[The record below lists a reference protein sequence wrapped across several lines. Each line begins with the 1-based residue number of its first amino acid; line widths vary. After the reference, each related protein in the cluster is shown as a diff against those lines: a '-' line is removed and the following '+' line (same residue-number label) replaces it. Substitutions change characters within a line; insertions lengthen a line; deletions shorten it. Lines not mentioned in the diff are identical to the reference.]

1 MQQGPQQIW
10 KTGNNNNNNNN
21 NTNVFEIDKSACIGR
36 NFRFAAYRSL
46 FFWLYK
52 KKGKKG
58 GEFRFAL
65 PSCLVSLVRQKYPED
80 DQNSYTG
87 FIPRPLPGRIIDFES
102 ITGCHTIFFLNKY
115 INLLEF
121 TE

>member
-10 KTGNNNNNNNN
+10 KTGNNSSD
-21 NTNVFEIDKSACIGR
+21 VFEIKISYYSGR
-36 NFRFAAYRSL
+36 NFRFAAYRSF

-65 PSCLVSLVRQKYPED
+65 PSCLVSLVRQKYPEAGQD
-80 DQNSYTG
+80 FYTG
-87 FIPRPLPGRIIDFES
+87 FIPRPLPGSVFALEY
-102 ITGCHTIFFLNKY
+102 ITGCRIYLLFFFNVY
-115 INLLEF
+115 PIQSF
-121 TE
+121 

>member
-10 KTGNNNNNNNN
+10 KTGNKNSK
-21 NTNVFEIDKSACIGR
+21 VFQINISCYIDR

-65 PSCLVSLVRQKYPED
+65 PSCLVSFIRQKYPEV
-80 DQNSYTG
+80 DQDSYTG
-87 FIPRPLPGRIIDFES
+87 FIPRPLPGRIIDLE
-102 ITGCHTIFFLNKY
+102 KY
-115 INLLEF
+115 NGVSY
-121 TE
+121 

>member
-1 MQQGPQQIW
+1 MRQGPQQIW
-10 KTGNNNNNNNN
+10 KIGSNNNNS
-21 NTNVFEIDKSACIGR
+21 FFLEISCYIDR

-52 KKGKKG
+52 KKGKKA
-58 GEFRFAL
+58 GEFRSAL

-87 FIPRPLPGRIIDFES
+87 FIPRPLPGRVINLEN
-102 ITGCHTIFFLNKY
+102 ITGCHTV
-115 INLLEF
+115 LLF
-121 TE
+121 SF